1 MIQYSEYHYT
11 YLSIRLLLISLLSLL
26 RLPVYP
32 QSLMNSVIPT
42 FNLILTVA
50 NSAMEEYQKKQNT
63 RDDDNE
69 VDYDELIERL
79 HSGTFKENDWGYDEE
94 QDVGEDGEENLRDM
108 DLKQLEALSGL
119 EGDCSEIDEHLI
131 NQVTVMNEMVYF
143 QETMRV
149 RNEEG
154 V

>member
-1 MIQYSEYHYT
+1 M
-11 YLSIRLLLISLLSLL
+11 
-26 RLPVYP
+26 
-32 QSLMNSVIPT
+32 
-42 FNLILTVA
+42 TVA